1 MTTDTDAYHPNIE
14 LIRNA
19 IERNRRFWPEFAV
32 RDIETLLGI
41 VDAYRAAVSELREAD
56 AAYWETHAADELGAF
71 EQAEIARDAAV
82 AKVLEAMGE

>member
-1 MTTDTDAYHPNIE
+1 LTTDTYNPNIE
-14 LIRNA
+14 LIRNSLM
-19 IERNRRFWPEFAV
+19 RHRDHWPMFAV

-56 AAYWETHAADELGAF
+56 AAYWERHKDPNACYDY

-82 AKVLEAMGE
+82 AKVLEAVGE